1 MKNSESKPKRGP
13 LQSILTGGLVG
24 GLEIC
29 ITYPT
34 EYVKTQL
41 QLDQRSATPKF
52 TGISDCV
59 KKTISQ
65 YGFKGLYKGIAPLLA
80 GSVPKCAVRFSA
92 YEQATQLFKDENN
105 KISQGKKFLAGL
117 LAGASEAVLAVCPM
131 ETVKVKFVHDQSLA
145 EPKFKGFLHGL
156 RKIIKNEGIGG
167 IYKGVAP
174 TVLKQASNQGI
185 RFLVYDNVKNYLC
198 KFEMNSIAT
207 NAISGLIAGACS
219 VYGNTPIDV
228 VKTRMQGLEANLY
241 KSSLDCFLTI
251 IKTEGLTA
259 LYKGTVPRLCRVCLD
274 SAIVFTLYDEIS
286 KCMDRFFIKEN
297 IQPPFETRKPV
308 L

>member
-145 EPKFKGFLHGL
+145 EPKFKGTHAYIYIYNF
-156 RKIIKNEGIGG
+156 II
-167 IYKGVAP
+167 
-174 TVLKQASNQGI
+174 
-185 RFLVYDNVKNYLC
+185 
-198 KFEMNSIAT
+198 
-207 NAISGLIAGACS
+207 
-219 VYGNTPIDV
+219 
-228 VKTRMQGLEANLY
+228 
-241 KSSLDCFLTI
+241 
-251 IKTEGLTA
+251 
-259 LYKGTVPRLCRVCLD
+259 
-274 SAIVFTLYDEIS
+274 
-286 KCMDRFFIKEN
+286 
-297 IQPPFETRKPV
+297 
-308 L
+308 